1 MVNAFNY
8 LLATIASCEITRESV
23 VSFSERLKDIE
34 GGEQMECAK
43 NCDVFKRVV

>member
-34 GGEQMECAK
+34 GESKWNVQKTVMYLKE
-43 NCDVFKRVV
+43 